1 MALKNDAARG
11 LALAVALVL
20 LGGAPSSGRSLPQ
33 TRAES
38 SGYAATS
45 RYVDVIRFIRDLQR
59 LSPHIRVETLG
70 RSVEGRDIPLLV
82 IGDPVPAS
90 PSCLKADG
98 RMAVYIQANIHAG
111 EVEGK
116 EASLMLARD
125 VLLDPKTAYLDQLI
139 ILIAPILNADGNERI
154 SPKNRSGQRGPE
166 EGVGLRHNG
175 QNLDLNRDCMKLE
188 TPEIRGMVDNV
199 LVRWD
204 PLVMVDCHTTNG
216 AFHEE
221 TVTWSWPLNPNAD
234 RPILLYQRDKMLP
247 AVNRIMK
254 EKYGTRGLPYGVF
267 RDWKNPESGW
277 ETFDSRPRYVTNYVG
292 LRNRISLLDENDVH
306 ADFKTR
312 VSGNYGFLR
321 AVLGYCRSHRE
332 EITRLAGEADAN
344 AVRRGLNP
352 GEADVFAVEVDV
364 RALPE
369 PVTIHGYVTEVV
381 SREGGFPELKR
392 TDEKRTYTVPY
403 YADFVPKR
411 TVRLPFA
418 YLIPEAG
425 DSVRDNLRRHGIAVE
440 ELVES
445 AELEVEG
452 FLLSELAAEDRL
464 YQGHRLNRVKGEYN
478 LEKKMFASGAL
489 VVRLAQPLGSLA
501 ASLLEPES
509 DDGLLAW
516 NFFDRYL
523 AAQWSRRLSVYP
535 VYRLLAPALLVTD
548 SLP

>member
-1 MALKNDAARG
+1 MAFKKDTARR

-20 LGGAPSSGRSLPQ
+20 PGGTAFASHSLPQ

-38 SGYAATS
+38 SNYSATS
-45 RYVDVIRFIRDLQR
+45 RYADVIRFIRDLQR
-59 LSPHIRVETLG
+59 LSPRIRVETLG

-82 IGDPVPAS
+82 LGDPVPAS
-90 PSCLKADG
+90 PSGLRADG

-125 VLLDPKTAYLDQLI
+125 ILLAPKTPYLDQLI
-139 ILIAPILNADGNERI
+139 ILIAPILNADGNEKI
-154 SPKNRSGQRGPE
+154 SPDNRSSQRGPE
-166 EGVGLRHNG
+166 EGVGVRHNG

-188 TPEIRGMVDNV
+188 TPEIRGMVENV

-234 RPILLYQRDKMLP
+234 RPMLLYQRDKMLP

-267 RDWKNPESGW
+267 RDWKNPDSGW
-277 ETFDSRPRYVTNYVG
+277 ETFDSRPRYVTNYIG

-312 VSGNYGFLR
+312 VGGNYGFLR
-321 AVLGYCRSHRE
+321 AVLDYCRIHRE
-332 EITRLAGEADAN
+332 EIARLAGEADAN

-352 GEADVFAVEVDV
+352 GEADVFAVEVEV
-364 RALPE
+364 KALPE

-381 SREGGFPELKR
+381 PREEGFPELKR
-392 TDEKRTYTVPY
+392 TDEKKTYTVPY

-411 TVRLPFA
+411 TVRFPFA

-440 ELVES
+440 KLLES

-452 FLLSELAAEDRL
+452 FLLSGLAAEDRL
-464 YQGHRLNRVKGEYN
+464 YQGHRLNRAKGEYG
-478 LEKKMFASGAL
+478 LEKKVFAPGTL

-509 DDGLLAW
+509 DDGLLVW
-516 NFFDRYL
+516 NFFDRRL
-523 AAQWSRRLSVYP
+523 AAQWSRRLSAYP
-535 VYRLLAPALLVTD
+535 VYRLPAAALLVTD